1 MSAMKLAEA
10 LLANIQ
16 KQAGHLSLNSAQFLN
31 WQSPVNRLPPDV
43 LSMIFQFVPDLPY
56 TELDYVLWGDNGSPP
71 WLPYYVNVGPC
82 VQLTHVCR
90 YWRHLTLNLPT
101 LWANVVDSER
111 SDVPISVVLQRSQ
124 AVPLN
129 ISLLGRPSPGMLSFL
144 SYGGTERVRSVWWEG
159 DSSRECPIYLNFPA
173 PKLESVSLMGEVT
186 EQDRHVR
193 VSSIFKGHTPRIQQ
207 LFLASM
213 SWLPSNNMPSLTHLN
228 LSGYACP
235 GLSSKILS
243 LLERTPNL
251 VDLGLSNIR
260 DSSILPESRVI
271 SLPRLRRFSYRPGD
285 GATGLGSILP
295 HLALADDTA
304 LCMHVA
310 APEELARP
318 VGLSHLPAVKTVVRA
333 CVVQDVYV
341 CDFMAVGPASGFDV
355 CIYTADSEDFD
366 AMLKLA
372 LEELPLV
379 QIKELWVVENPVC
392 CEMTPSGRD
401 SFRSVLHSMPDLENL
416 VVMEESLDNLVDAL
430 LASPDPL
437 RPPLSRKNM
446 TVHIIMERSGVDPS
460 TVSSLIG
467 RLKEVDVAHI
477 IIGYHKTYTG
487 PRFDDAPSL
496 LRGFESVES
505 RYHNTLPLM
514 DMPPVCTTYSHFYWP
529 SWLESWPRQLDR
541 SE

>member
-1 MSAMKLAEA
+1 
-10 LLANIQ
+10 
-16 KQAGHLSLNSAQFLN
+16 
-31 WQSPVNRLPPDV
+31 
-43 LSMIFQFVPDLPY
+43 MIFQFIPDLPY

-71 WLPYYVNVGPC
+71 WLPYYVNVGAC
-82 VQLTHVCR
+82 VQLTHVCH

-101 LWANVVDSER
+101 LWANVVDSEH
-111 SDVPISVVLQRSQ
+111 SDMPISIVLQRSQ
-124 AVPLN
+124 AVSLN
-129 ISLLGRPSPGMLSFL
+129 ICLLGRPSPGMLSFL

-186 EQDRHVR
+186 EQDRH
-193 VSSIFKGHTPRIQQ
+193 
-207 LFLASM
+207 
-213 SWLPSNNMPSLTHLN
+213 
-228 LSGYACP
+228 
-235 GLSSKILS
+235 
-243 LLERTPNL
+243 RTPNL
-251 VDLGLSNIR
+251 VNLGLSNIR
-260 DSSILPESRVI
+260 DSSILPESHVI
-271 SLPRLRRFSYRPGD
+271 SLSRLQRFSYRPGD

-295 HLALADDTA
+295 HLALVDDTA
-304 LCMHVA
+304 LCMQVA

-318 VGLSHLPAVKTVVRA
+318 VGLSHLPVVKTVVRA
-333 CVVQDVYV
+333 CIVQDVYV
-341 CDFMAVGPASGFDV
+341 CNFMAVGPASGFDV

-366 AMLKLA
+366 VMLKLA
-372 LEELPLV
+372 LEKLPLV

-437 RPPLSRKNM
+437 QPPLSCKNM
-446 TVHIIMERSGVDPS
+446 MVHIIMERSGVDPS

-467 RLKEVDVAHI
+467 QLKEVDVAHI
-477 IIGYHKTYTG
+477 IIRYHKTYTG
-487 PRFDDAPSL
+487 PRFDNAPSL

-514 DMPPVCTTYSHFYWP
+514 EMPPMCTTYSHFYWP
-529 SWLESWPRQLDR
+529 SWLES
-541 SE
+541 